1 MNRRLMTS
9 TVRTTMATEAPAEM
23 SWTAANWAAPAATIT
38 DIPSASTGE
47 NPLPAA
53 VAPKASPKGSRA
65 NNTGTMALA
74 PATNAAT
81 AGDDLAAVLGR
92 WMPSSL
98 LVVVAILRSSDPYAA
113 SLRVRATAVFRSG
126 I

>member
-53 VAPKASPKGSRA
+53 VAPKGSRA